1 MRHPPPTLFLG
12 LLLPA
17 LLLAGPALAQT
28 GVDMSWSALDPG
40 DDWAATVVRSVFP
53 VGGTSGTVST
63 GNAATVVGTLVR
75 YLTGFVSTIAMVFL
89 IYSLI
94 MQMWR
99 GAETG
104 RLLTDGMSGM
114 FALRLGFAA
123 IFMFPLASGFS
134 AGQAAVVQASMW
146 GIGMARTVYT
156 SAVQAIGADARVIAD
171 PIVPGTRTIVAGL
184 IRNEFCRALVNAA
197 SNNPGLV
204 PAPTPVVTRYAATR
218 NTRSITYETWNYRL
232 SAGNE
237 SGAPV
242 CGSVTLQVSGGNDGA
257 VAGVSLDMGTKQR
270 EILTTVIDASIR
282 PQVQQA
288 AQLLYATRRA
298 NALEPLQGVLMAATA
313 DYTTRLTAAATQA
326 MSQLR
331 NTMADARGSG
341 ANADASQTRLAALG
355 WSSAGAY
362 YLEFSRLNG
371 ATLSLMSSVPS
382 VTKPTGQGLGQA
394 LTADLLPFT
403 AAVETFMNRMTAH
416 VATVDQVNTPIGGAT
431 LFAGASPAEDGAGL
445 IDRLFRYMNL
455 GESLLGIIT
464 NYLLAPGVS
473 VWTDPFGSLMQVGH
487 AMITAGLGAL
497 GAAGVAVGG
506 AEATTTATGGVPLV
520 GGLLGATSAG
530 IGKALE
536 FFSPAIFALASGLLL
551 PGLTIAYVLPMIPFL
566 IWLAG
571 VAGWLILVC
580 EAVIAVP
587 LWMLAHMTMRG
598 EGLHGKATEG
608 YSLAFNVLF
617 RPVLMLLGLFL
628 GYFIFASMSWLLR
641 QGFGVAA
648 GFVLGNGWVVTNV
661 IGVIVLMCIFVLCH
675 VVLAIMS
682 FRMISLVPHHVPRL
696 IGFLPANRV
705 DMDGFSRDAA
715 LVGAAGALSQVQKA
729 AQASLAP
736 SQKLLGDA
744 AKGGEGESRA
754 AQDARRDGMDST
766 MRATTDLSEA
776 PKEG

>member
-1 MRHPPPTLFLG
+1 MRRLPLLLFLG

-17 LLLAGPALAQT
+17 LLLAGPALADT
-28 GVDMSWSALDPG
+28 GVNMSWSALDPG
-40 DDWAATVVRSVFP
+40 DDWAATVVKSVFP
-53 VGGTSGTVST
+53 IDGTSGTIST

-75 YLTGFVSTIAMVFL
+75 YLTGFVCTIAMVFL
-89 IYSLI
+89 IYSMLI
-94 MQMWR
+94 QMWR

-104 RLLTDGMSGM
+104 RLLSDGMSGM

-123 IFMFPLASGFS
+123 VFMFPLSSGFS
-134 AGQAAVVQASMW
+134 TGQAAVVQASMW

-156 SAVQAIGADARVIAD
+156 SAVEAIGADARVIAD
-171 PIVPGTRTIVAGL
+171 PIIPGTRTIVAGL
-184 IRNEFCRALVNAA
+184 IRNEFCRALVNVA
-197 SNNPGLV
+197 SNNAGLV
-204 PAPTPVVTRYAATR
+204 PAPSAVRTAYPATR

-237 SGAPV
+237 TGAPV
-242 CGSVTLQVSGGNDGA
+242 CGSVTLQISGGNDGA
-257 VAGVSLDMGTKQR
+257 VAGVSLDMGSQQR
-270 EILTTVIDASIR
+270 TILTAVLEGSIR
-282 PQVQQA
+282 PKVTQVAQMLYTTRQA
-288 AQLLYATRRA
+288 SSI
-298 NALEPLQGVLMAATA
+298 EDLQSVLVAATA
-313 DYTTRLTAAATQA
+313 DYTSRLTSAASQT

-331 NTMADARGSG
+331 STMADARRSG
-341 ANADASQTRLAALG
+341 ASADASQIRLTALG

-371 ATLSLMSSVPS
+371 ATLSLMSAVPS
-382 VTKPTGQGLGQA
+382 VTKPTGQGLGEA
-394 LTADLLPFT
+394 LTADLLPYS
-403 AAVETFMNRMTAH
+403 AAVEAFMNRMNAH
-416 VATVDQVNTPIGGAT
+416 VITVDEVNPPIGGAT

-445 IDRLFRYMNL
+445 ISRIFRYMNL

-464 NYLLAPGVS
+464 NYLLASGVN

-506 AEATTTATGGVPLV
+506 AEAVTTATGGVPV
-520 GGLLGATSAG
+520 IGGLLGATTAG
-530 IGKALE
+530 VGKVLE
-536 FFSPAIFALASGLLL
+536 FFSPAIFALASGLLI
-551 PGLTIAYVLPMIPFL
+551 PGLTIAFVLPMIPFL
-566 IWLAG
+566 IWIAG

-641 QGFGVAA
+641 LGFGVAA

-675 VVLAIMS
+675 VVLALMS

-715 LVGAAGALSQVQKA
+715 LVGAAGALKTIQDAAVSTADGAKKSLGTQKA
-729 AQASLAP
+729 
-736 SQKLLGDA
+736 LLDGSDRGS
-744 AKGGEGESRA
+744 AK
-754 AQDARRDGMDST
+754 DPNGMDTT
-766 MRATTDLSEA
+766 MRAATDTSGQ
-776 PKEG
+776 PRDG

>member
-1 MRHPPPTLFLG
+1 MRHTQQVLLLG

-17 LLLAGPALAQT
+17 LLLAGPVLAQT

-53 VGGTSGTVST
+53 VGGSTGTVST

-75 YLTGFVSTIAMVFL
+75 YLTGFVSSIAMVFL
-89 IYSLI
+89 IYSLL

-104 RLLTDGMSGM
+104 RLLTDGMSGI
-114 FALRLGFAA
+114 FALRLGVAA
-123 IFMFPLASGFS
+123 IFMFPLSSGFS
-134 AGQAAVVQASMW
+134 AGQAAVVQFSMW
-146 GIGMARTVYT
+146 GIGMARTVYS

-171 PIVPGTRTIVAGL
+171 PIIPGTRTIVAGL

-197 SNNPGLV
+197 SNNPNLV
-204 PAPTPVVTRYAATR
+204 PVPTPVSAATSGG
-218 NTRSITYETWNYRL
+218 NTVQTWSYRL
-232 SAGNE
+232 SSGNE
-237 SGAPV
+237 VGAPV
-242 CGSVTLQVSGGNDGA
+242 CGSVTLRISAGSYGTI
-257 VAGVSLDMGTKQR
+257 AGVSIDMGAKQR
-270 EILTTVIDASIR
+270 EILNAVLENTIR
-282 PQVQQA
+282 PQTVLA
-288 AQLLYATRRA
+288 AQQLYSGRRLSA
-298 NALEPLQGVLMAATA
+298 MEPLMGVLVAGTS
-313 DYTTRLTAAATQA
+313 DYTTRLTSAASQA

-331 NTMADARGSG
+331 AKMADARGSG

-371 ATLSLMSSVPS
+371 ATLSLMSAVP
-382 VTKPTGQGLGQA
+382 VLGKPTGHGLGRSLGNDLIPYMQA
-394 LTADLLPFT
+394 S
-403 AAVETFMNRMTAH
+403 ESFMNRMAAY
-416 VATVDQVNTPIGGAT
+416 VATVDQVNTPIGGAA

-445 IDRLFRYMNL
+445 IDRVFRYMNL
-455 GESLLGIIT
+455 GETLLGLIT
-464 NYLLAPGVS
+464 NYLVAPGVS

-497 GAAGVAVGG
+497 GAAGVAV
-506 AEATTTATGGVPLV
+506 AASEATTTATGGIPIV
-520 GGLLGATSAG
+520 GGALGATTAG

-608 YSLAFNVLF
+608 YSLIFNVLF

-628 GYFIFASMSWLLR
+628 GYFIFASTSWLLR

-675 VVLAIMS
+675 VVLALMS

-696 IGFLPANRV
+696 IGFMPANRV

-715 LVGAAGALSQVQKA
+715 LVGAAGALKQIEGAITPKSVGGGVR
-729 AQASLAP
+729 QAVEHQRSDVENA
-736 SQKLLGDA
+736 GDHGS
-744 AKGGEGESRA
+744 KERN
-754 AQDARRDGMDST
+754 GMDTT
-766 MRATTDLSEA
+766 MRAATDTGGSA
-776 PKEG
+776 REG